1 MTRKITLAA
10 VGASVVLLALWF
22 VLLWGPQGGKLADA
36 EEREEAAAAANAE
49 LELRRDRLVAAQAE
63 APALQAKVE
72 ALRVAVPDSPDLA
85 QFILDANDA
94 ATASGVDFLSISPTP
109 PAAGTDPTQPSA
121 VNLAISVDGG
131 YFQVLDYLNRVDDMD
146 RIVVV
151 DTLDLA
157 PTGEEGRT
165 AGLSV
170 SLSARMF
177 TTATPAGLP
186 GAAPAPAT
194 QASAVV
200 TPAPTTTTTAPEAT
214 S

>member
-1 MTRKITLAA
+1 M
-10 VGASVVLLALWF
+10 
-22 VLLWGPQGGKLADA
+22 
-36 EEREEAAAAANAE
+36 
-49 LELRRDRLVAAQAE
+49 AAQAE

-109 PAAGTDPTQPSA
+109 PTAGVDPTQPAS
-121 VNLAISVDGG
+121 VNLAIDVDGG

-151 DTLDLA
+151 DSLDLA
-157 PTGEEGRT
+157 PQGEEGSST
-165 AGLSV
+165 GLSV

-194 QASAVV
+194 QASTAG
-200 TPAPTTTTTAPEAT
+200 TPATPTTPAAPTTTTSTTTPEAT